1 MNAEQ
6 KSPLQLATEAIAVL
20 FEPGDVVELRVHGSR
35 FGHKAVLASGYF
47 SDRAELARRIVACS
61 DGNLRRGYKVSACYY
76 TLNPV
81 DPDLL
86 ARYQPN
92 KMQRDPHL
100 GVTKDKEII
109 KRTHLLV
116 DCDPIRS
123 ADISSSEAEKE
134 LAAQTATQIKQFLTA
149 RGWPDPIKCDS
160 GNGHHLI
167 YRVDLPN
174 DEESHAVIRN
184 CLTALASRFDTPCVK
199 VDQTV
204 HNASRITK
212 SYGSVARKG
221 PNSPLRPHRRSR
233 MLDGPTETKTVTLE
247 LLLALAA
254 ESPTPVR
261 VSLTTDNSDSS
272 ITPTEVFESQLDAV
286 GVEHDGASPYEG
298 GWLWRPAVCVFN
310 ASHVRSSV
318 IVGIRASGAFY
329 YRCLH
334 NGCVGNDW
342 EKFRARVE
350 FDSGKKM
357 KFGVPDDR
365 VHSWIQS
372 DEKELTAW
380 NAQGDFEAGFE
391 YLFQF
396 MRERRVDIDQWLRLY
411 EASPLKLA
419 LDAQIPEHIRN
430 S

>member
-6 KSPLQLATEAIAVL
+6 KSALQLASEAIAVL
-20 FEPGDVVELRVHGSR
+20 FDPGGVVELRVHGSR
-35 FGHKAVLASGYF
+35 FGYKAIVASGYF
-47 SDRAELARRIVACS
+47 TDHGELARRIVACS
-61 DGNLRRGYKVSACYY
+61 DGNLRRGYEVSACYY
-76 TLNPV
+76 TLNTV
-81 DPDLL
+81 HPDLL
-86 ARYQPN
+86 ARYEPN
-92 KMQRDPHL
+92 QMQRDPHL
-100 GVTKDKEII
+100 GVTKDKEIV

-116 DCDPIRS
+116 DCDPIRP
-123 ADISSSEAEKE
+123 ADLSSTDPEKE
-134 LAAQTATQIKQFLTA
+134 LAAQSATQIKQFLTSK
-149 RGWPDPIKCDS
+149 GWPDPIECDS

-167 YRVDLPN
+167 YRVDLTN
-174 DEESHAVIRN
+174 DEQSHAMIKN

-221 PNSPLRPHRRSR
+221 PNSPQRPHRRSR
-233 MLDGPTETKTVTLE
+233 MLAAPTEIKTVSLE

-254 ESPTPVR
+254 ESPTPIR
-261 VSLTTDNSDSS
+261 VALSTDNSDSS
-272 ITPTEVFESQLDAV
+272 ITPPEVFESQLDAV

-310 ASHVRSSV
+310 ASHVRSSI

-357 KFGVPDDR
+357 KFGVPDNR
-365 VHSWIQS
+365 VLSWIQS
-372 DEKELTAW
+372 DEKAVAAW

-419 LDAQIPEHIRN
+419 LDAQIPEYIRN

>member
-1 MNAEQ
+1 MNSEV
-6 KSPLQLATEAIAVL
+6 SPLDLAAEAVAAL
-20 FEPGDVVELRVHGSR
+20 FRPGDVVELRVHGSR
-35 FGHKAVLASGYF
+35 FGYKAVVAAGYF
-47 SDRAELARRIVACS
+47 TNHGELAERIVACS
-61 DGNLRRGYKVSACYY
+61 DGNLRKGYEVSACYY

-81 DPDLL
+81 HPDLL
-86 ARYQPN
+86 TRYGRN

-100 GVTKDKEII
+100 GVTKDKEIVERAHFLI
-109 KRTHLLV
+109 
-116 DCDPIRS
+116 DCDPIRP
-123 ADISSSEAEKE
+123 ADISSSDREKE
-134 LAAQTATQIKQFLTA
+134 LAAQSATQIKEFLTSK
-149 RGWPDPIKCDS
+149 GWPEPIACDS

-174 DEESHAVIRN
+174 GEESHAVIKN
-184 CLTALASRFDTPCVK
+184 CLSALASCFDTPSVK

-212 SYGSVARKG
+212 AYGSVARKG

-233 MLDGPTETKTVTLE
+233 MLAAPAEIKTVSIE
-247 LLLALAA
+247 LLLVLAA

-261 VSLTTDNSDSS
+261 LVLSMGNSDSS
-272 ITPTEVFESQLDAV
+272 ITPPEVFESQLDAV

-298 GWLWRPAVCVFN
+298 GWLWRPAVCVFDSN
-310 ASHVRSSV
+310 HVRSSI
-318 IVGIRASGAFY
+318 IVGIRSSGAFY

-342 EKFRARVE
+342 EKFRAKVE

-357 KFGVPDDR
+357 KFGVPDNR

-372 DEKELTAW
+372 DERALTAW
-380 NAQGDFEAGFE
+380 NAQGDLEAGFG
-391 YLFQF
+391 YLHGFL
-396 MRERRVDIDQWLRLY
+396 RERRVDIDQWLRLY

-419 LDAQIPEHIRN
+419 LDAQIPDHLRN